1 MGETQYEHF
10 QGFIENMIA
19 SMEHF
24 EAKIQEV
31 ENYASKYGYTGSGK
45 ERVGIR
51 RALEEV
57 EAQDLENEVKENP
70 ALSAARDK
78 VVDSPNLLHMGLSK
92 QTLNSLGFALGKDD
106 KIAKNEMNIPK
117 LCVTSPEP
125 KSKPF
130 EPTVT
135 SDEDDDSYPAPILK
149 KKSTKTKPKL
159 NASAF
164 EHSQVEISPG
174 LFVKRP
180 SSKTK
185 GEKELK
191 VVPVEEIQ
199 QSPILPKTEASVKN
213 EDKISSIPAISN
225 DQNYGTSPT
234 LPQLETNFLDLQKI
248 LINSKVE
255 KKPVDKSSDTI
266 HVKASKSQ
274 PKSCESTK
282 TNDDCFDSPE
292 LPELKT
298 MNLASYLKAS
308 TSKTK
313 VSTKEVKK
321 EVVESSVKDDNFL
334 NAEKDDSDGC
344 GTPELPVLKTVNLA
358 NILKMPT
365 YSADN
370 EQNKEN
376 KKNDT
381 PELPLLNSQDANL
394 ILSSRKTH
402 QSPSKHQPQEDDL
415 GDSPQLPELKTINLA
430 AILREKGTLL

>member
-1 MGETQYEHF
+1 
-10 QGFIENMIA
+10 MIV
-19 SMEHF
+19 SLEQF
-24 EAKIQEV
+24 EVKIQQV
-31 ENYASKYGYTGSGK
+31 EDYASKYGYTRSGK

-57 EAQDLENEVKENP
+57 QTLEKEIEENP
-70 ALSAARDK
+70 AMSTVSDN

-92 QTLNSLGFALGKDD
+92 KTLNSLGFALGKDD
-106 KIAKNEMNIPK
+106 KIVKNEMNEKK
-117 LCVTSPEP
+117 LFVTSPQ
-125 KSKPF
+125 SKTKPL

-149 KKSTKTKPKL
+149 KQSTKTKSKL

-185 GEKELK
+185 GEKEIK
-191 VVPVEEIQ
+191 TVPAEETH
-199 QSPILPKTEASVKN
+199 QSPILPKTDAS
-213 EDKISSIPAISN
+213 DKISTSLPPALSIPAISI
-225 DQNYGTSPT
+225 DQNYGTSPP
-234 LPQLETNFLDLQKI
+234 LPKLESNFLDLQNI
-248 LINSKVE
+248 LTNSKVLNE
-255 KKPVDKSSDTI
+255 PIDNNSAKSHLKSSKLQT
-266 HVKASKSQ
+266 KSH
-274 PKSCESTK
+274 ETAK

-308 TSKTK
+308 STK
-313 VSTKEVKK
+313 ISTKESKK
-321 EVVESSVKDDNFL
+321 DIVEGSVKEENCFNED
-334 NAEKDDSDGC
+334 KDYNDTSI
-344 GTPELPVLKTVNLA
+344 TPELPVLKTVNLA
-358 NILKMPT
+358 NILKPT
-365 YSADN
+365 YSVDY

-394 ILSSRKTH
+394 ILSSRKTPK
-402 QSPSKHQPQEDDL
+402 SPSKHQPQDDL
-415 GDSPQLPELKTINLA
+415 GDSPTIPELKTINLA
-430 AILREKGTLL
+430 AILKEKGTLL